1 MQRGLVYAASDY
13 IWITMGLAGLFLVN
27 KFVEWYEKI
36 SHGIYLG
43 SSHMMEL
50 PKGESLFYSLYYSL
64 TGLHALHIIIG
75 MVIMAFMTKQIGDG
89 RITPN
94 NHVKLEN
101 AALYWHL
108 VDIIWII
115 LLPLFYLTN

>member
-1 MQRGLVYAASDY
+1 M
-13 IWITMGLAGLFLVN
+13 N

-36 SHGIYLG
+36 SIGIYP
-43 SSHMMEL
+43 SSEHMQEL

-75 MVIMAFMTKQIGDG
+75 MVIMAFMVKQIGSG
-89 RITPN
+89 HISPK